1 MGYTWSNGDLITAER
16 LNNTGSRIATVIV
29 DFNDSGI
36 NGTVGCYVGYAKYNN
51 TFGGYSIESP
61 LFEHY
66 GYKPA
71 ARIYLSVIL
80 PPSGDDYKAF
90 VFFHNY
96 IDNMAGYTVTGDIST
111 TKTEAH
117 IRTGSN
123 VWESA
128 AYYGFEV
135 TGDGEIDPYYDD

>member
-90 VFFHNY
+90 VFFNDY

-123 VWESA
+123 VWESVV
-128 AYYGFEV
+128 YYGFEV